1 MIELKPVGEETYDS
15 FLDDMIRL
23 YAAESIEI
31 GTFQKGIGS
40 PASGKIQD
48 RE

>member
-23 YAAESIEI
+23 YAAESIAAGRWEEEEALEL
-31 GTFQKGIGS
+31 S
-40 PASGKIQD
+40 
-48 RE
+48 R